1 MFIPSTESTFGIIMS
16 ELYKFELKSLSEHE
30 MSELRKL
37 KDIRFLREVPN
48 TVPLTGAVDS
58 FGNEIIPKK
67 NEYDVLVEVIPHSP
81 GRDSQVISYLTS
93 LTPSGR
99 DHGTDLHSKEYQYLK
114 ENLGLTDHTND

>member
-1 MFIPSTESTFGIIMS
+1 MS
-16 ELYKFELKSLSEHE
+16 EVYKFELKSLSEHE

-67 NEYDVLVEVIPHSP
+67 NEYDVLVEVITFTWTRQSSDIISNKFDTIRKRPWHRLTFKRVP
-81 GRDSQVISYLTS
+81 ISQRELRIDRPY
-93 LTPSGR
+93 
-99 DHGTDLHSKEYQYLK
+99 E
-114 ENLGLTDHTND
+114 

>member
-1 MFIPSTESTFGIIMS
+1 MS
-16 ELYKFELKSLSEHE
+16 EVYKFELKSLSEHE

-48 TVPLTGAVDS
+48 TVPFTGAVDS

>member
-37 KDIRFLREVPN
+37 KDIRFLKEVPN
-48 TVPLTGAVDS
+48 TVSLTGAVDS

-81 GRDSQVISYLTS
+81 GRDSQVISYLSS

-99 DHGTDLHSKEYQYLK
+99 DHGTDAYSKEYQYLK
-114 ENLGLTDHTND
+114 ESLGLTDHTND